1 MLSALVGKD
10 LLRTTLLIIFL
21 VALAYFFPYMP
32 LFLLLVLLAGL
43 LAISLHDGAI
53 LLEKVCRIPQKWG
66 VIIALSASIIVIAGV
81 VVVLSAPF
89 YGSLRSFLAS
99 LPGDLESS
107 RPYFTSL
114 LESPLGR
121 SPIVSVDFF
130 STVADWFSENA
141 AIIDL
146 NLPAL
151 FPPVGTL
158 IWQLLGAMIIIMV
171 IIATG
176 VYIAMTPISLLNAF
190 LRLFSSD
197 NRWRAQKVLSDL
209 YEGLHV
215 WPIATIL
222 SIFAVGAMTSTTYW
236 VIGLPSALLLG
247 VVAGLLQIIPYF
259 GAVIAAIPTV
269 IVAANQ
275 SAALA
280 LITLVTIIV
289 VQIINRNVIV
299 PAIMSR
305 VVHVH
310 PAVIALSIVPI
321 YWIFGLLG
329 VFLVVP
335 ICVTCKV
342 LIRDLWI
349 ERPTRRRN
357 ERKSALLTPD
367 SDLDEFQDGQQDP
380 EKLQRPL
387 RNRG

>member
-1 MLSALVGKD
+1 MFSALVGKD
-10 LLRTTLLIIFL
+10 LLRTVLLIIFL

-53 LLEKVCRIPQKWG
+53 LLEKVGNIPRKWG
-66 VIIALSASIIVIAGV
+66 VIIALTASVIVLMGV
-81 VVVLSAPF
+81 VVALSAPF
-89 YGSLRSFLAS
+89 YGSLKSFLAS

-107 RPYFTSL
+107 RPYFRSL

-121 SPIVSVDFF
+121 TPIISVDFF
-130 STVADWFSENA
+130 TTMGEWFAENA
-141 AIIDL
+141 AMFDF

-171 IIATG
+171 VIAAG

-190 LRLFSSD
+190 LRLFSTD
-197 NRWRAQKVLSDL
+197 NRWRAQKVLNDL
-209 YEGLHV
+209 YEGLHI
-215 WPIATIL
+215 WPVATIL
-222 SIFAVGAMTSTTYW
+222 SIVAVGTMTSITYW
-236 VIGLPSALLLG
+236 IIGLPSALLLG
-247 VVAGLLQIIPYF
+247 VIAGLLQIIPYF
-259 GAVIAAIPTV
+259 GAVIAAIPAV
-269 IVAANQ
+269 ITAATQ
-275 SAALA
+275 SSALV
-280 LITLVTIIV
+280 LITIVTVIV

-299 PAIMSR
+299 PAIMSK

-310 PAVIALSIVPI
+310 PAVIALSIIPI
-321 YWIFGLLG
+321 YWIFGILG

-357 ERKSALLTPD
+357 RGTALVTPD
-367 SDLDEFQDGQQDP
+367 SDSHNAGNGLEKP
-380 EKLQRPL
+380 EELQGL
-387 RNRG
+387 QKGN